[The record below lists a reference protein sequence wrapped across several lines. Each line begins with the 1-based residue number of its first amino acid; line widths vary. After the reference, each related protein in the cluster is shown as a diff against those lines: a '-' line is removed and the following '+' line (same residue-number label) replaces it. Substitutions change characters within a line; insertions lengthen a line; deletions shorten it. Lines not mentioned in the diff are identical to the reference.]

1 MLNHNSIADETTPL
15 EFNLSQNY
23 PNPFKEKTTIKYCV
37 PYKTC
42 VQLVVYDSDNKLIE
56 KLVDEVKDPGT
67 YEVKFSASV
76 CHSGKARNLPDG
88 YYYFRLKTP
97 DYLSEKKWFCIN
109 HLFGRLNMKNLL
121 QTLFFFLLVTQ
132 ICFGQSSVISVSPDS
147 LSEDLLS
154 GKTTEQVL
162 TIFNSGGSDL
172 TFEINVKENL
182 ESLLLNSI
190 KDYSII
196 SSIKPLESKEFLES
210 DHKSYSGNSIQ
221 TGESFLLEKNEK
233 YFAEV
238 PLAGG
243 LKILLITSGGTPS
256 EIKDSLLSFPDIQ
269 QVDIFDAIS
278 TTPTLNQLLPY
289 HTVIAMDNTPYA
301 DPVEMGNVLADY
313 VDEGKGLILTVA
325 TFASGWEIT
334 GRLLE
339 DEYFPFNIGYGP
351 VGAATLGTF
360 NPDHPIME
368 GVTTAY
374 GDLLADV
381 TVANGAELVAS
392 WNTGWPFVATKGK
405 YVAAV
410 NIYVTEPG
418 YWTGDIPLI
427 LHNAAIWAGSCSW
440 LSAEPDNGTI
450 SAGSSMDIIM
460 KFNAASLTGGE
471 YDANIKIS
479 SNDPVTPELIVPAHL
494 SVTDAPAIWTNTDNI
509 DFGELFLGVS
519 DTFYLEVKNIGSQD
533 LLILNSA
540 IQPSEYTVYPTFAGI
555 DPGENEIFTISFLP
569 TQVGNHPGTLTLTNN
584 DPLYGNYVINLNG
597 VGVEPPIIVV
607 SPDSLVVGVLPNST
621 RTKILSIRNEGESN
635 LYFNIIGGF
644 SSTNYAL
651 EFDGVDDYV
660 STNLEISPIQYSTLT
675 MESWTKPNIYPND
688 YDQVA
693 GGDDGGYDRGFG
705 LRQNSWEIQVGNTGW
720 QPGPIADLNQW
731 QHIAVVYTNSQ
742 IIFYKNGSSLDYGS
756 GGSFG
761 TSTQPLLIAAN
772 LACGDCYF
780 NGMIDEIRI
789 WSIPRSQSEIQEYM
803 NKQLSGTEV
812 GLVGYWQFDEG
823 SGNTAFDK
831 TMNENHGTLNGGVQW
846 TDVAAPMLPG
856 WFQMST
862 DSGFCSPH
870 TSMDIELLF
879 DATEVDTGDYYAS
892 IIVKSNDPF
901 TPSVIVPIHM
911 IVSTSVGV
919 EDGLN
924 TQLVFNLEQNYPN
937 PFNPSTTIKYS
948 IPELSKVKLTLF
960 NLLGEE
966 VTTLINEEKIAG
978 NYSVDF
984 NATSLPSG
992 VYFYQLRAGGFVETK
1007 KMILL
1012 K

>member
-1 MLNHNSIADETTPL
+1 M
-15 EFNLSQNY
+15 
-23 PNPFKEKTTIKYCV
+23 K
-37 PYKTC
+37 
-42 VQLVVYDSDNKLIE
+42 KLI
-56 KLVDEVKDPGT
+56 
-67 YEVKFSASV
+67 
-76 CHSGKARNLPDG
+76 H
-88 YYYFRLKTP
+88 
-97 DYLSEKKWFCIN
+97 
-109 HLFGRLNMKNLL
+109 
-121 QTLFFFLLVTQ
+121 TLFFFLLLTQ
-132 ICFGQSSVISVSPDS
+132 ICIGQSPIISVSPDS

-154 GKTTEQVL
+154 GKTSEQTL
-162 TIFNSGGSDL
+162 TIFNNGGSNL
-172 TFEINVKENL
+172 TFEINVRDNL
-182 ESLLLNSI
+182 DLLLLNSSSN
-190 KDYSII
+190 YSIK
-196 SSIKPLESKEFLES
+196 SSTRPLETTEMMVR
-210 DHKSYSGNSIQ
+210 DYKSYSGNSLSADN
-221 TGESFLLEKNEK
+221 SFQFGKYEKIYEENSL
-233 YFAEV
+233 V
-238 PLAGG
+238 GG
-243 LKILLITSGGTPS
+243 LKILLITSGGIPS
-256 EIKDSLLSFPDIQ
+256 EIKDALLSFPDIQ

-278 TTPTLNQLLPY
+278 VTPTLNQLLPY

-301 DPVEMGNVLADY
+301 DPVAIGNVLADY
-313 VDEGKGLILTVA
+313 VDAGKGLILTVA
-325 TFASGWEIT
+325 TFASGWEIK
-334 GRLLE
+334 GRLL
-339 DEYFPFNIGYGP
+339 DDDYFPFNIGYGP
-351 VGAATLGTF
+351 VGAATLGTY
-360 NPDHPIME
+360 NPSHPIME
-368 GVTTAY
+368 GVTSAY
-374 GDLLADV
+374 GDLLVDL
-381 TVANGAELVAS
+381 TVANGAELIAS

-405 YVAAV
+405 NVAAI

-427 LHNAAIWAGSCSW
+427 LHNAALWAGSCSW
-440 LSAEPDNGTI
+440 LSAEPDNGTVP
-450 SAGSSMDIIM
+450 AGSSMDITM
-460 KFNAASLTGGE
+460 KFNAAGLTGGE

-494 SVTDAPAIWTNTDNI
+494 SVANAPAIWVEADNI
-509 DFGELFLGVS
+509 DFGEVFLGVS

-555 DPGENEIFTISFLP
+555 DPGESEIFTISFLP
-569 TQVGNHPGTLTLTNN
+569 AQVGNYPGTLTLTSN

-597 VGVEPPIIVV
+597 VGIEPPIIVV
-607 SPDSLVVGVLPNST
+607 SPDSLVVGVLPGST
-621 RTKILSIRNEGESN
+621 RTKILTINNEGESN
-635 LYFNIIGGF
+635 LYFNLVGGF

-651 EFDGVDDYV
+651 QFDGVDDYV
-660 STNLEISPIQYSTLT
+660 STSLEISPIQYSTLT

-688 YDQVA
+688 YDQVL
-693 GGDDGGYDRGFG
+693 GGDDGGFDRGFG

-731 QHIAVVYTNSQ
+731 QHIAVVYTTSQ
-742 IIFYKNGSSLDYGS
+742 IVFYKNGSSFDYGS

-761 TSTQPLLIAAN
+761 TSTQPLLMAAN
-772 LACGDCYF
+772 LTCGDCYF

-789 WSIPRSQSEIQEYM
+789 WSIPRSQSDIQEYM

-892 IIVKSNDPF
+892 LIVKSNDPF
-901 TPSVIVPIHM
+901 TPSVVVPIHM

-924 TQLVFNLEQNYPN
+924 SPQVFNLEQNYPN

-948 IPELSKVKLTLF
+948 IPKTSNVKLTLF

-966 VTTLINEEKIAG
+966 VTTLVNEEKNAG
-978 NYSVDF
+978 NYTVEF
-984 NATSLPSG
+984 NASSLPSG
-992 VYFYQLRAGGFVETK
+992 VYFYQLKARDFIQTR
-1007 KMILL
+1007 KMILI